1 MEIGINILIQNGN
14 SNHLI
19 EPKFQGINRLFVLS
33 FENDAQRISSK
44 RYYLPNV
51 DVKVYNV
58 MSDGKIFFDQPIKM
72 IK

>member
-1 MEIGINILIQNGN
+1 MRQNGN
-14 SNHLI
+14 SNRLI

-33 FENDAQRISSK
+33 FENDAQRIGSK